1 MLKIELS
8 SCKEKNKEKKLRSFV
23 IFFVYIVLSKGPAI
37 IYFVTYQQKNNTLQG
52 QWKYQCKDQKITNNL
67 RDHPFKTSANFHDF
81 WPLPPGPLPSAFQQ
95 NAYEG
100 DFRSLCTLVCRIDVH
115 LRLLILRKKFPLYG
129 LIWVCMFIDF
139 DKNFP
144 PARLFWP
151 ARLMFFK
158 NFPRTVPSSRTV
170 LGLSKPE

>member
-37 IYFVTYQQKNNTLQG
+37 IYFVTYQQKNKTLQG

-100 DFRSLCTLVCRIDVH
+100 DFRSLCTVT
-115 LRLLILRKKFPLYG
+115 
-129 LIWVCMFIDF
+129 
-139 DKNFP
+139 
-144 PARLFWP
+144 FWP
-151 ARLMFFK
+151 SAHGDTPPPLRHAD
-158 NFPRTVPSSRTV
+158 V
-170 LGLSKPE
+170 LNGWSLRRNVKSNRIPCFEFNTLV